1 MSTLCQRIFI
11 TKNSKLSQQISMKKQ
26 CALLLVG
33 KQNQGIA
40 LHRDFVFQHSF
51 PCVCVFQK
59 QIDPTTKIKL
69 IVKYTLYLQSCLIQ
83 IAIKNEKVLKLPI
96 FLAAKHNTNNLTFQH
111 LHKSIGIYCCQ
122 RLKQKLTF
130 GISEVQI
137 NYTHTN
143 LQNTICQHIKFYKY
157 NTHITISG
165 VLFLCMRL
173 SSTNSL
179 TIVKINNN
187 ETSQNT
193 SKAMF
198 ASKFIIQYK
207 ELRSQ
212 CLHRT
217 YGSSQDSQAT
227 EAITQVARYD
237 ISCKLRRPNK
247 DVILSVSYYQVAP
260 GQQNFQTTPYAST
273 AAKLTYTNI
282 HAHPQQLVVQNN

>member
-59 QIDPTTKIKL
+59 QINPTTK
-69 IVKYTLYLQSCLIQ
+69 
-83 IAIKNEKVLKLPI
+83 
-96 FLAAKHNTNNLTFQH
+96 
-111 LHKSIGIYCCQ
+111 
-122 RLKQKLTF
+122 
-130 GISEVQI
+130 ISEVQI